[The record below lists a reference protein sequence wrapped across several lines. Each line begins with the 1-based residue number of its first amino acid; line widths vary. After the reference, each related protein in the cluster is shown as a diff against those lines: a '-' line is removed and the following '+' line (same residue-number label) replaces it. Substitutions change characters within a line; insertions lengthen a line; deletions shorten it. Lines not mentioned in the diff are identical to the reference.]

1 MKIKTRFAP
10 SPTGYLHVGGARTAL
25 YSWLFARNHGGEF
38 VLRIEDT
45 DLERSTPEAIEAS
58 MDGMNWLNLQWDE
71 GPYYQ
76 TKRFDRYNN
85 VIDEMLEAGTAYKCY
100 CSKERLEAL
109 REEQMANGEKPRY
122 DGRCRHSHEHHA
134 DDEPCVVRFANP
146 QEGSVIFDDQIR
158 GPIEFSNQELD
169 DLIIRRTDGS
179 PTYNFC
185 VVVDDWDMAITH
197 VIRGEDHINNTPR
210 QINILKALNAPVPV
224 YAHVSMINGDD
235 GKKLSKRH
243 GAVSVMQYRDDGY
256 LPEALL
262 NYLVRL
268 GWSHGDQEIFT
279 REEMIEFFSL
289 GAVSKSASAF
299 NTDKLLWLNHH
310 YINTLPAEYVA
321 THLQWHI
328 EQENIDTRNGPQL
341 AELVKLLGERCKT
354 LKEIAQSCR
363 YFYEE
368 FAEFDADA
376 AKKHLRP
383 VARQPLEV
391 VRDKLA
397 AISDWTAENVHHAI
411 QATADELEVGMG
423 KVGMP
428 LRVAVTGAGQSPA
441 LDVTVHA
448 IGKSRSVERINKALA
463 FIAEREG
470 QASCRGRRRYN
481 GRIYSCRFF
490 CLLRR
495 AGDAEAGK
503 KTANPFPGQQVAEMQ
518 LICRSHQLQGICDL
532 PPDRDRLID
541 QVSAWRFREMIVAK
555 QMASG
560 GNVSQKLT
568 HRLVDDHQ
576 SRSSPFNAG
585 YRFCAPFL
593 LPNPA
598 IDRLSGQP
606 QAVGKLCG
614 RHFIF

>member
-45 DLERSTPEAIEAS
+45 DLERSTPEAIEAI
-58 MDGMNWLNLQWDE
+58 MDGMNWLSLEWDE

-76 TKRFDRYNN
+76 TKRFDRYNA
-85 VIDEMLEAGTAYKCY
+85 VIDQMLEEGTAYKCY

-109 REEQMANGEKPRY
+109 REEQMAKGEKPRY

-146 QEGSVIFDDQIR
+146 QEGSVVFDDQIR

-185 VVVDDWDMAITH
+185 VVVDDWDMEITH

-210 QINILKALNAPVPV
+210 QINILKALKAPVPV

-279 REEMIEFFSL
+279 REEMIKYFTL
-289 GAVSKSASAF
+289 NAVSKSASAF

-310 YINTLPAEYVA
+310 YINALPPEYVA

-341 AELVKLLGERCKT
+341 ADLVKLLGERCKT
-354 LKEIAQSCR
+354 LKEMAQSCR
-363 YFYEE
+363 YFYED

-397 AISDWTAENVHHAI
+397 AITDWTAENVHHAI

-441 LDVTVHA
+441 L
-448 IGKSRSVERINKALA
+448 
-463 FIAEREG
+463 
-470 QASCRGRRRYN
+470 
-481 GRIYSCRFF
+481 
-490 CLLRR
+490 
-495 AGDAEAGK
+495 
-503 KTANPFPGQQVAEMQ
+503 
-518 LICRSHQLQGICDL
+518 
-532 PPDRDRLID
+532 
-541 QVSAWRFREMIVAK
+541 
-555 QMASG
+555 
-560 GNVSQKLT
+560 
-568 HRLVDDHQ
+568 
-576 SRSSPFNAG
+576 
-585 YRFCAPFL
+585 
-593 LPNPA
+593 
-598 IDRLSGQP
+598 
-606 QAVGKLCG
+606 
-614 RHFIF
+614 

>member
-25 YSWLFARNHGGEF
+25 YSWLFARHNKGEF

-45 DLERSTPEAIEAS
+45 DLERSTPEAIEAI
-58 MDGMNWLNLQWDE
+58 MDGMNWLNLEWDE
-71 GPYYQ
+71 GPYFQ
-76 TKRFDRYNN
+76 TKRFDRYNA
-85 VIDEMLEAGTAYKCY
+85 VIDEMLVAGTAYKCY
-100 CSKERLEAL
+100 CSKERLDEL
-109 REEQMANGEKPRY
+109 REAQMANGEKPRY
-122 DGRCRHSHEHHA
+122 DGRCRHDHSEHA
-134 DDEPCVVRFANP
+134 ADEPCVVRFANP

-185 VVVDDWDMAITH
+185 VVVDDWDMEITH
-197 VIRGEDHINNTPR
+197 VVRGEDHINNTPR

-268 GWSHGDQEIFT
+268 GWAHGDQEIFS
-279 REEMIEFFSL
+279 REEMIELFSL
-289 GAVSKSASAF
+289 SSVSKSASAF

-310 YINTLPAEYVA
+310 YINTMQPEYVA
-321 THLQWHI
+321 TYLQWHI
-328 EQENIDTRNGPQL
+328 EQANIDTRTGPEL
-341 AELVKLLGERCKT
+341 ADLVKLLGERCKT
-354 LKEIAQSCR
+354 LKEIAESCR

-368 FAEFDADA
+368 FEEFDADA

-397 AISDWTAENVHHAI
+397 ALTEWTAENVHHAI

-428 LRVAVTGAGQSPA
+428 LRVAVTGAGQSPT

-448 IGKSRSVERINKALA
+448 IGKSRSVARINKALD
-463 FIAEREG
+463 FIAERE
-470 QASCRGRRRYN
+470 N
-481 GRIYSCRFF
+481 
-490 CLLRR
+490 
-495 AGDAEAGK
+495 
-503 KTANPFPGQQVAEMQ
+503 QQ
-518 LICRSHQLQGICDL
+518 
-532 PPDRDRLID
+532 
-541 QVSAWRFREMIVAK
+541 
-555 QMASG
+555 
-560 GNVSQKLT
+560 
-568 HRLVDDHQ
+568 
-576 SRSSPFNAG
+576 
-585 YRFCAPFL
+585 
-593 LPNPA
+593 
-598 IDRLSGQP
+598 
-606 QAVGKLCG
+606 
-614 RHFIF
+614 

>member
-25 YSWLFARNHGGEF
+25 YSWLFARHNKGEF

-45 DLERSTPEAIEAS
+45 DLERSTPEAIEAI
-58 MDGMNWLNLQWDE
+58 MDGMNWLSLQWDE

-76 TKRFDRYNN
+76 TKRFDRYNQA
-85 VIDEMLEAGTAYKCY
+85 IDEMLAAGTAYKCY

-109 REEQMANGEKPRY
+109 REEQMANNEKPRY

-185 VVVDDWDMAITH
+185 VVVDDWDMEITH

-210 QINILKALNAPVPV
+210 QINILKALNAPVPL

-268 GWSHGDQEIFT
+268 GWSHGDQEIFS
-279 REEMIEFFSL
+279 REEMIEMFSL
-289 GAVSKSASAF
+289 NAVSKSASAF
-299 NTDKLLWLNHH
+299 NTEKLQWLNHH
-310 YINTLPAEYVA
+310 YINTLEPEYVA

-341 AELVKLLGERCKT
+341 SELVKLLGERCKT
-354 LKEIAQSCR
+354 LKEMAQTCR
-363 YFYEE
+363 YFYED
-368 FAEFDADA
+368 FSEFDADA

-397 AISDWTAENVHHAI
+397 ALSDWNAENVHHAI

-428 LRVAVTGAGQSPA
+428 LRVAVTGAGQSPG

-448 IGKSRSVERINKALA
+448 IGKQRSVARINKALD
-463 FIAEREG
+463 FISERE
-470 QASCRGRRRYN
+470 A
-481 GRIYSCRFF
+481 
-490 CLLRR
+490 
-495 AGDAEAGK
+495 
-503 KTANPFPGQQVAEMQ
+503 QQ
-518 LICRSHQLQGICDL
+518 
-532 PPDRDRLID
+532 
-541 QVSAWRFREMIVAK
+541 
-555 QMASG
+555 
-560 GNVSQKLT
+560 
-568 HRLVDDHQ
+568 
-576 SRSSPFNAG
+576 
-585 YRFCAPFL
+585 
-593 LPNPA
+593 
-598 IDRLSGQP
+598 
-606 QAVGKLCG
+606 
-614 RHFIF
+614 

>member
-45 DLERSTPEAIEAS
+45 DLERSTPEAIEAI
-58 MDGMNWLNLQWDE
+58 MDGMNWLSLEWDE

-76 TKRFDRYNN
+76 TKRFDRYNA
-85 VIDEMLEAGTAYKCY
+85 VIDQMLEEGTAYKCY

-109 REEQMANGEKPRY
+109 REEQMAKGEKPRY

-146 QEGSVIFDDQIR
+146 QEGSVVFDDQIR

-185 VVVDDWDMAITH
+185 VVVDDWDMEITH

-210 QINILKALNAPVPV
+210 QINILKALKAPVPV

-279 REEMIEFFSL
+279 REEMIKYFTL
-289 GAVSKSASAF
+289 NAVSKSASAF

-310 YINTLPAEYVA
+310 YINALPPEYVA

-341 AELVKLLGERCKT
+341 ADLVKLLGERCKT
-354 LKEIAQSCR
+354 LKEMAQSCR
-363 YFYEE
+363 YFYED

-397 AISDWTAENVHHAI
+397 AITDWTAENVHHAI

-428 LRVAVTGAGQSPA
+428 LRVAVTGAGHSPA

-448 IGKSRSVERINKALA
+448 IGKTRSIERINKALD
-463 FIAEREG
+463 FIAERE
-470 QASCRGRRRYN
+470 N
-481 GRIYSCRFF
+481 
-490 CLLRR
+490 
-495 AGDAEAGK
+495 
-503 KTANPFPGQQVAEMQ
+503 QQ
-518 LICRSHQLQGICDL
+518 
-532 PPDRDRLID
+532 
-541 QVSAWRFREMIVAK
+541 
-555 QMASG
+555 
-560 GNVSQKLT
+560 
-568 HRLVDDHQ
+568 
-576 SRSSPFNAG
+576 
-585 YRFCAPFL
+585 
-593 LPNPA
+593 
-598 IDRLSGQP
+598 
-606 QAVGKLCG
+606 
-614 RHFIF
+614 